1 MKQIEVINEEFQ
13 ARRAKMIDK
22 LTKAVQKKEEEVM
35 SKVTVLEEVGHV
47 KEILCMCMSQSS
59 TGGSQ

>member
-22 LTKAVQKKEEEVM
+22 LTKAVQKKEDEVM

-47 KEILCMCMSQSS
+47 KEIQSMCISMS
-59 TGGSQ
+59 SQ